1 MMFTTVLPWVA
12 GVFVLALLL
21 NLWRLLRGP
30 ALADRILAL
39 DTMTVNA
46 LVLLV
51 LAGLIYESSAYF
63 EAALVIALLGFVS
76 TAVLA
81 KFALRG
87 DVAE

>member
-1 MMFTTVLPWVA
+1 MILITVLPWVA
-12 GVFVLALLL
+12 GAFVLALAL

-30 ALADRILAL
+30 DLPDRILAL
-39 DTMTVNA
+39 DTMYVNA

-51 LAGLIYESSAYF
+51 LAGLIYGSTAYF

-87 DVAE
+87 DIVE

>member
-1 MMFTTVLPWVA
+1 MLATVLPWVA
-12 GVFVLALLL
+12 GAFVLALLL

-30 ALADRILAL
+30 ALADRIIAL
-39 DTMTVNA
+39 DTMYVNA

-51 LAGLIYESSAYF
+51 LAGLIYDSTDFF

-81 KFALRG
+81 KFAARG

>member
-1 MMFTTVLPWVA
+1 MMLTAVLPWVA
-12 GVFVLALLL
+12 GAFVLALVL

-30 ALADRILAL
+30 DLPDRVIAL
-39 DTMTVNA
+39 DTMYVNS

-51 LAGLIYESSAYF
+51 LAGLIYRSTAYF

-87 DVAE
+87 DIVE

>member
-1 MMFTTVLPWVA
+1 MLATVLPWVA
-12 GVFVLALLL
+12 GAFVLALLL

-30 ALADRILAL
+30 SLADRIIAL
-39 DTMTVNA
+39 DTMYVNA

-51 LAGLIYESSAYF
+51 LAGLIYDSSDFF

-81 KFALRG
+81 KFAARG

>member
-1 MMFTTVLPWVA
+1 MLATVLPWVA
-12 GVFVLALLL
+12 GAFVLALLL

-30 ALADRILAL
+30 SLADRIIAL
-39 DTMTVNA
+39 DTMYVNA

-51 LAGLIYESSAYF
+51 LAGLIYDATDFF

-81 KFALRG
+81 KFAARG